1 MKFTDKGICLLLL
14 LLTVQAFSQVTNN
27 SVTLDW
33 RQHNLNK
40 YNRMLF
46 NPAYS
51 ISREQGRA
59 LSFWSRIQWAG
70 VNNAPQ
76 TFLLNYSGKI
86 GENAGAGLGLYQQ
99 NLGLLTDSGLLMN
112 YAYQV
117 QFSEK
122 VHLTLGLN
130 STLFRRG
137 LNQTAL
143 SAADP
148 DPAILENQNDF
159 LWLFMPGMTLSAG
172 KFDLGF
178 YAENLFD
185 YNLNESRSVTGFNG
199 KIYSG
204 HLAFNQ
210 RFVNA
215 FGIMRDAVWRGVVY
229 AKTQPNEVAQY
240 GGNTMIDLPKY
251 GWFQMGYNNTY
262 GVNGVLG
269 VKIGGGMSIAL
280 TYESGWKNGINNF
293 GPTYEAM
300 ATIELGNSSP
310 KPRTAAVVQDTQN
323 ASAVKEHD
331 NEMSDVTM
339 EEQVS
344 EMEAIAQTLNTGY
357 AVIGGAISDKDEQSN
372 DTTTSVATAA
382 IPDPDMNRA
391 LTQNEEEMKQALLD
405 KVLTDIDNEDVL
417 VESSDSHETT
427 TDHNEDLKNKHQEHR
442 DMAQYLGLLASLE
455 DVPEDYEKQTYLE
468 GEEEAISPEGEKNEN
483 ENEKSSSYRV
493 LNAGEGVKKG
503 FYLVVNVF
511 AEDRYF
517 KEFTEDLRSRGLEPL
532 HFLNPD
538 NNYQYVYLA
547 YADNYYRAK
556 QLQRSHFNGKYRE
569 EKWVLWVK

>member
-14 LLTVQAFSQVTNN
+14 LLAVQAFSQVTNN

-159 LWLFMPGMTLSAG
+159 LWLFMPGMNLSLG

-210 RFVNA
+210 RFINA

-251 GWFQMGYNNTY
+251 GWFQLGYNNTY

-280 TYESGWKNGINNF
+280 TYESGWNTGINNF

-310 KPRTAAVVQDTQN
+310 KPRVADLAQEPQHLT
-323 ASAVKEHD
+323 AVKADEPATSAATRVD
-331 NEMSDVTM
+331 PET
-339 EEQVS
+339 
-344 EMEAIAQTLNTGY
+344 EMESVAQTINSGY
-357 AVIGGAISDKDEQSN
+357 AVIGGISSDKNEQTE
-372 DTTTSVATAA
+372 DVAAVAVSAA
-382 IPDPDMNRA
+382 STEPDMNNTG
-391 LTQNEEEMKQALLD
+391 TQEEEIDQSLLD
-405 KVLTDIDNEDVL
+405 KILTDLDNEDVL
-417 VESSDSHETT
+417 VESKN
-427 TDHNEDLKNKHQEHR
+427 TDNANTENNEGQNNNPPDDHS
-442 DMAQYLGLLASLE
+442 MAQQLGLLASL
-455 DVPEDYEKQTYLE
+455 DGVPENFGNQTNLDEKAV
-468 GEEEAISPEGEKNEN
+468 GISPERGNDQIEN
-483 ENEKSSSYRV
+483 DKSSSYRV
-493 LNAGEGVKKG
+493 LSAGDGVKKG

-517 KEFTEDLRSRGLEPL
+517 KEFTEDLRARGLEPL

-556 QLQRSHFNGKYRE
+556 QLQRSHFNGKYRD